1 MNSARTCLTA
11 LLLGATL
18 FVAGCE
24 APPPATD
31 QRGYRGQSMGNVAN
45 PRTLE
50 AREASNQP
58 PEVQPPGDPTG
69 PRVSTIYQ
77 NVKVLGDLSET
88 EFLRV
93 MASMTEWVAPQ
104 EASCGYCHNLENMAD
119 ESKYQYR
126 VARQMLIMTR
136 SLNTT
141 WSSHVGQTGVTCYTC
156 HRGQPQPQ
164 YTFKQDSGPMGAGGT
179 TASRQGQNV
188 AGRLVGLTSLP
199 TDPFTELLAYTGQIR
214 AVSTT
219 VLPAGNTR
227 TIQDTERTYGLM
239 IHMSEGLGVNCTFC
253 HNSNNFGSWSS
264 SPPQR
269 ATAYH
274 GIRMVRDININH
286 IAPLLPI
293 QPPERLGPEG
303 DNAKVF
309 CTTCHQQQPKPMNGA
324 PMLEHYPEL
333 GAVRPAP

>member
-1 MNSARTCLTA
+1 MNPARTCLTA
-11 LLLGATL
+11 LVLGATL
-18 FVAGCE
+18 LIAGCE
-24 APPPATD
+24 APPPASD

-45 PRTLE
+45 PRTLA
-50 AREASNQP
+50 AREAANQAPEAQP
-58 PEVQPPGDPTG
+58 PADPTG

-104 EASCGYCHNLENMAD
+104 EESCAYCHNLENMAD

-141 WSSHVGQTGVTCYTC
+141 WTSHVGETGVTCYTC

-164 YTFKQDSGPMGAGGT
+164 YTFKQDSGPMGAGGMA
-179 TASRQGQNV
+179 ASRQGQNV
-188 AGRLVGLTSLP
+188 ASRLVGLTSLP

-214 AVSTT
+214 SVSTT

-227 TIQDTERTYGLM
+227 NIQDTERTYGLM

-253 HNSNNFGSWSS
+253 HNSNNFGTWSS

-286 IAPLLPI
+286 IAPLQPI

-324 PMLEHYPEL
+324 AMLPNYPEL
-333 GAVRPAP
+333 GAPRPAP

>member
-1 MNSARTCLTA
+1 MNPARTCLTA

-18 FVAGCE
+18 FIAGCE

-45 PRTLE
+45 PRTLQ
-50 AREASNQP
+50 RGRP
-58 PEVQPPGDPTG
+58 PTRRRRPSPRRILGPAGLDDLPERQG
-69 PRVSTIYQ
+69 PRRSQ
-77 NVKVLGDLSET
+77 RT

-104 EASCGYCHNLENMAD
+104 EESCGYCHNLENMAD

-141 WSSHVGQTGVTCYTC
+141 WTSHVGQTASPATPAIAASPSRNTRSSRTADRWARWHG
-156 HRGQPQPQ
+156 GEPP
-164 YTFKQDSGPMGAGGT
+164 GPERRPARRSHL
-179 TASRQGQNV
+179 AADR
-188 AGRLVGLTSLP
+188 
-199 TDPFTELLAYTGQIR
+199 PFTELLAYTGRSGRSARPCSGRQHR
-214 AVSTT
+214 
-219 VLPAGNTR
+219 N
-227 TIQDTERTYGLM
+227 IQDTERTYGLM

-253 HNSNNFGSWSS
+253 HNSNNFGTWSS

-286 IAPLLPI
+286 IAPLQPI
-293 QPPERLGPEG
+293 QPPERLGRRATMPR
-303 DNAKVF
+303 
-309 CTTCHQQQPKPMNGA
+309 CSA
-324 PMLEHYPEL
+324 P
-333 GAVRPAP
+333 PATSSSRSR